1 MKIAPRFLFCL
12 MTQVQSTMTD
22 VAVDN
27 GKPSSKAI
35 LANLPAGAVALT
47 ALGTVLP
54 PVLFVVVLLVL
65 WSVGSARG
73 IVPFY
78 IIPGPQQIAAE
89 FVNNSTVLLKHA
101 SRTSLEALSGFAIGN
116 VVAVVMAVLLTW
128 SRPLKETIYPY
139 ALLTRAVPIIVF
151 TPVIV
156 VLLGRGL
163 PPIIFT
169 VALTVYFPTFLNMM
183 RGLRSADAEYHETLH
198 TLSAT
203 RVQRLWLV
211 DLPSSMPYLFAALK
225 ISASGAFISALVTE
239 WIGSNLGLGYLVVV
253 SGQYFK
259 LATLWAAIFTA
270 SFLTLALL
278 GVVTLV
284 EKLLGRWTAAAED
297 VGN

>member
-1 MKIAPRFLFCL
+1 MITR
-12 MTQVQSTMTD
+12 VQSTMTD
-22 VAVDN
+22 AAVDN
-27 GKPSSKAI
+27 GKPSTNAFPVH
-35 LANLPAGAVALT
+35 LPAGAAVWT
-47 ALGTVLP
+47 ALIAAVP
-54 PVLFVVVLLVL
+54 PALFVLVLLVL

-89 FVNNSTVLLKHA
+89 FVNNSAVLLKHA
-101 SRTSLEALSGFAIGN
+101 TRTSLEALSGFAIGN
-116 VVAVVMAVLLTW
+116 MVAVFMAVLLTW

-183 RGLRSADAEYHETLH
+183 RGLRSADVEYHETLH

-211 DLPSSMPYLFAALK
+211 DFPSSMPYLFAALK

-278 GVVTLV
+278 GIVTLA
-284 EKLLGRWTAAAED
+284 EALLGRWTAAAED

>member
-1 MKIAPRFLFCL
+1 
-12 MTQVQSTMTD
+12 
-22 VAVDN
+22 
-27 GKPSSKAI
+27 
-35 LANLPAGAVALT
+35 
-47 ALGTVLP
+47 
-54 PVLFVVVLLVL
+54 
-65 WSVGSARG
+65 
-73 IVPFY
+73 VPFY

-89 FVNNSTVLLKHA
+89 FVNNNAVLLKHA
-101 SRTSLEALSGFAIGN
+101 TRTSLEALSGFAIGN
-116 VVAVVMAVLLTW
+116 IVAIVMAVLLTW
-128 SRPLKETIYPY
+128 STPLKETIYPY

-211 DLPSSMPYLFAALK
+211 DFPSSMPYLFAALK

-239 WIGSNLGLGYLVVV
+239 WIGSNVGLGYLVVV

-259 LATLWAAIFTA
+259 LGMLWAAIFTA

-278 GVVTLV
+278 GIVTSA
-284 EKLLGRWTAAAED
+284 EKLLGRWTASAED

>member
-1 MKIAPRFLFCL
+1 MITR
-12 MTQVQSTMTD
+12 VQSTMTD
-22 VAVDN
+22 AAVDN
-27 GKPSSKAI
+27 DKPSTNAFPVHLS
-35 LANLPAGAVALT
+35 AGAAVWTALT
-47 ALGTVLP
+47 AAVP
-54 PVLFVVVLLVL
+54 PALFVVVLLVL

-89 FVNNSTVLLKHA
+89 FVNNSAVLLKHA
-101 SRTSLEALSGFAIGN
+101 TRTSLEALSGFAIGN
-116 VVAVVMAVLLTW
+116 MVAVFMAVLLTW

-183 RGLRSADAEYHETLH
+183 RGLRSADLEYHETLH

-211 DLPSSMPYLFAALK
+211 DFPSSMPYLFAALK

-278 GVVTLV
+278 GIVTLA
-284 EKLLGRWTAAAED
+284 EALLGRWTAAAED